1 MPKNIGFAL
10 EHSLGHTT
18 HSQNLQRVL
27 AQDWSNTI
35 IPHYVTLDFHDKS
48 QSYQNWPVFKSNWSL
63 RASYG
68 AKLGIGPLVGKLDAA
83 FYHTQV
89 TTLFYQGIFK
99 KVPTIVSLDATP
111 LQFDALGAAYGHAAG
126 SGPIENIKKSVL
138 QGVFRECKALI
149 TWSQWAKDSL
159 INDYGVDTNR
169 ITVVPPGI
177 DVANWNFVKEKPNE
191 KVNLLFV
198 GGDFERKGGAT
209 LLEAVRNV
217 YKDNKNIELHIVTK
231 DEVKV
236 SPDEPIFIHHGV
248 KPNSPELKA
257 RFQAADLFV
266 FPTRADCL
274 PVAVLEAMAAGL
286 PVITTAVAA
295 LPEAVRDGVHGR
307 IVPVDDAG
315 ALESA
320 IRELVTDTNLRTKL
334 STQAKAR
341 ATAEFDA
348 RIVYG
353 KILQQLIDL

>member
-27 AQDWSNTI
+27 AQDWAEKIT
-35 IPHYVTLDFHDKS
+35 PHYVTLDFHDKS
-48 QSYQNWPVFKSNWSL
+48 QPYQNWPVFKSNWSL

-68 AKLGIGPLVGKLDAA
+68 AKQGIAPLVNKLDAA

-89 TTLFYQGIFK
+89 TTLFSQGIFR

-111 LQFDALGAAYGHAAG
+111 LQFDALGAAYGHTAG

-138 QGVFRECKALI
+138 QGVFKECKSLI

-159 INDYGVDTNR
+159 VNDYGVDANCV
-169 ITVVPPGI
+169 TVIPPGI
-177 DVANWNFVKEKPNE
+177 DVESWNFTKETPNT

-198 GGDFERKGGAT
+198 GGDFARKGGET
-209 LLEAVRNV
+209 LLTAVRNV
-217 YKDNKNIELHIVTK
+217 YKDLPIELHIVTK
-231 DEVKV
+231 DEVSV
-236 SPDEPIFIHHGV
+236 STDEPIFVHHGV
-248 KPNSPELKA
+248 KPNSLELKA

-295 LPEAVRDGVHGR
+295 LPEAVRDGENGR
-307 IVPVDDAG
+307 IVPVDDAL

-320 IRELVTDTNLRTKL
+320 LRELVQDTDLRTKL
-334 STQAKAR
+334 SRQAKAR

-348 RIVYG
+348 RLVYG
-353 KILQQLIDL
+353 KILQQLLDLS